1 MSRPTAGGCLAP
13 HQTPPFEQPAPSPHE
28 LNTQCRH
35 LTPLLNLALVQ
46 TQYCQAD
53 LPVYANATFRNAFL
67 LSFVSIMACAI
78 SFWMSWGRSVRFPMT
93 LMHTPCSISLSLAK
107 KKKAQMHPN
116 ISFYFSYKSLEFL
129 TTKLTFHSA
138 IAETSVAR
146 VPLVHQ
152 PLLRCV

>member
-35 LTPLLNLALVQ
+35 LTPQLTLSLVQ
-46 TQYCQAD
+46 TQYRQAG

-67 LSFVSIMACAI
+67 LSFVSIIACAI
-78 SFWMSWGRSVRFPMT
+78 SFWMSWGKSVRFPMT
-93 LMHTPCSISLSLAK
+93 LMHTPSSISLSLAK
-107 KKKAQMHPN
+107 KAQMRPN
-116 ISFYFSYKSLEFL
+116 IAFSFGYKSLDFL

-146 VPLVHQ
+146 APLVHQ
-152 PLLRCV
+152 SLLRCV